1 MADSNGENRTIPPI
15 EGTVPSDL
23 TSGQED
29 NQIKSDLDSNGDH
42 NLCTRYEIDKIYD
55 SNGGRRSKDSNGEI
69 NLCTKLESHESDS
82 NGGSNTP
89 KNELNPK
96 KGQNPKSSS
105 EYPSK
110 FCKLPNLSAGSPS
123 LRLAITNRERG

>member
-1 MADSNGENRTIPPI
+1 M
-15 EGTVPSDL
+15 
-23 TSGQED
+23 
-29 NQIKSDLDSNGDH
+29 KSICVL
-42 NLCTRYEIDKIYD
+42 K
-55 SNGGRRSKDSNGEI
+55 
-69 NLCTKLESHESDS
+69 SHESDS

-96 KGQNPKSSS
+96 KGQNPNSSS

-123 LRLAITNRERG
+123 LRLARQNVKGVKSKIELFEK